1 MSIQYSLNQGEFLIS
16 VCHFLATCCPVCI
29 REFHRTVK
37 ERVANY
43 FKENNI
49 VSL

>member
-1 MSIQYSLNQGEFLIS
+1 MNIQYSLNQGKSPNNVDHESEF
-16 VCHFLATCCPVCI
+16 TI
-29 REFHRTVK
+29 REFHLTVK

-49 VSL
+49 VSLSL